1 MAGYIGCSLNQGE
14 FGRAMA
20 AEALSAIRQLP
31 PAHLAV
37 GPLDLLT
44 HDMPEQIELSAP
56 AHLMPGVR
64 LQHYKGGL
72 YRVEGACLIE
82 ATRET
87 GILYRPEQGNATH
100 LLAWSIAAFL
110 AHSKERRCKRELF
123 LSRCL
128 GKTVPK
134 MQQGGFAAAKM
145 HRTSA
150 FVRQKGSRLG

>member
-1 MAGYIGCSLNQGE
+1 
-14 FGRAMA
+14 
-20 AEALSAIRQLP
+20 
-31 PAHLAV
+31 
-37 GPLDLLT
+37 
-44 HDMPEQIELSAP
+44 MPEQIELSVP

-123 LSRCL
+123 LSTCL
-128 GKTVPK
+128 GQTVLT
-134 MQQGGFAAAKM
+134 MQQGGLAG
-145 HRTSA
+145 
-150 FVRQKGSRLG
+150 QKLLGRPPLPLFELMSRR